1 MKAISKLKSGKAVG
15 LDSLPNEML
24 KSGGTILLP
33 ILQKLFNLVFTS
45 GIYPSKWS
53 SAYLCPIFKSSDLSK
68 SENYRG
74 IAINSCIGKL
84 FNSILNK
91 RLDKYLETHNIINPC
106 QIGFTS
112 KSMTSDHMFVL
123 KTFIDKY
130 NSGKGGGNLFA
141 CFVDF
146 KKAFDK
152 VIHSGIKYKLLKYN
166 MSGHFYK
173 TLSDMYSKN
182 RELSYPKF

>member
-15 LDSLPNEML
+15 LDSLPNEIL
-24 KSGGTILLP
+24 KSGGSILVP

-53 SAYLCPIFKSSDLSK
+53 SVYLCPIFKSSDPSK
-68 SENYRG
+68 PENYRG

-91 RLDKYLETHNIINPC
+91 RLGKYVETHNIINPC

-112 KSMTSDHMFVL
+112 KSRTSDHMFVL
-123 KTFIDKY
+123 KTLIDKY
-130 NSGKGGGNLFA
+130 NSRKGGKLFA
-141 CFVDF
+141 R
-146 KKAFDK
+146 FD
-152 VIHSGIKYKLLKYN
+152 I
-166 MSGHFYK
+166 
-173 TLSDMYSKN
+173 
-182 RELSYPKF
+182 

>member
-1 MKAISKLKSGKAVG
+1 MENSPTFCELDYKITSSELMKAISKLQLGKAVG
-15 LDSLPNEML
+15 LDSLPNEIL
-24 KSGGTILLP
+24 KSGGSGGTILVP

-53 SAYLCPIFKSSDLSK
+53 SAYLFPIFKSSDPSK
-68 SENYRG
+68 PENYRG

-112 KSMTSDHMFVL
+112 KSRTSDHMFVL
-123 KTFIDKY
+123 QTLIDKY
-130 NSGKGGGNLFA
+130 NSGKGGKLFRMF
-141 CFVDF
+141 CR
-146 KKAFDK
+146 
-152 VIHSGIKYKLLKYN
+152 L
-166 MSGHFYK
+166 
-173 TLSDMYSKN
+173 
-182 RELSYPKF
+182 